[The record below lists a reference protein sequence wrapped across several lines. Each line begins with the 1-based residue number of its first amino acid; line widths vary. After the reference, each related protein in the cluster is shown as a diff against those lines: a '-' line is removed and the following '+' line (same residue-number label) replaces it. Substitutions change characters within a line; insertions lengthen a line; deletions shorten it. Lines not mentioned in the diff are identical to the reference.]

1 VVEGGLDNSFRLW
14 RRQRESCT
22 MRKDYKFI
30 AYGAI
35 VALVFMTITSGLDD
49 LTRLVIVA
57 SLCATA
63 LAIEKLL

>member
-1 VVEGGLDNSFRLW
+1 
-14 RRQRESCT
+14 
-22 MRKDYKFI
+22 MRKNYKFI

-35 VALVFMTITSGLDD
+35 VAFVFMTITSGLND